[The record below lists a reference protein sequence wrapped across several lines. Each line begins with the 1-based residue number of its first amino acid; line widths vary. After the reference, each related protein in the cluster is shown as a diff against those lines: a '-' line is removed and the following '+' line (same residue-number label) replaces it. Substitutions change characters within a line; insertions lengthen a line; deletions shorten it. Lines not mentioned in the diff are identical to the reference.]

1 MNTYTIQTGG
11 QTWNIKANT
20 GKDAVVA
27 AFKKKA
33 PKAPGL
39 LTEISS
45 KEEPEFYVDT
55 IRYLQLA
62 GYEVESNAKL
72 SGAPVGASD

>member
-11 QTWNIKANT
+11 QEWKIKAKN
-20 GKDAVVA
+20 GKEAVIA

-39 LTEISS
+39 LTEVRS
-45 KEEPEFYVDT
+45 KAETEFFVDT
-55 IRYLQLA
+55 ITYLKLA
-62 GYEVESNAKL
+62 GYKVEI
-72 SGAPVGASD
+72 